1 MIDNDVAKKLEEDI
15 IILWFMT
22 ENQDFTMVNI
32 IEDEDKAISPLL
44 FISNENMPNFPSVIK
59 EIFGYEYNFNS

>member
-1 MIDNDVAKKLEEDI
+1 
-15 IILWFMT
+15 MT